1 ELGRHGVPSSVL
13 RVPITFP
20 AEPFAAGTLLSAMC
34 VPDLDG
40 TQGTFTHFTS
50 APAGSASSGGGSVDA
65 TGEGGRRVEIKVEG
79 DRVDTWIEGPP
90 SPLRRDGR
98 PARVRLRL
106 TIDRKARTAVARVGE
121 KKVKLELG
129 TYSEWIS
136 LAFPIGLGVK
146 MRGIC
151 RLRLLEVEPHVR
163 LYMTPVNID
172 PDSPVL
178 PISHPRFFATFLSK
192 LIGRYATL
200 GLAEDTWALNEG
212 VLDEDAFL
220 EQAWSNHGER
230 EAMFFTMLERTRR
243 GMVAC
248 VFDGTD
254 RIQHMFMRYLDDD
267 HPARDRDEEVVA
279 RHRAVIE
286 DTYRRMDDMVGRVM
300 AQVDPS
306 DPHNLVAVLSDHGFQ
321 SFRRGVNL
329 NAWLLENGYLHLKEG
344 LSESGEWFEGVDW
357 SRTRA
362 FALGLGGIFL
372 NVVGRE
378 AQGVVTPEE
387 APALAD
393 EIAEKLSTLV
403 DPEQGQQAI
412 RKAYASHSLFKG
424 PYADQAP
431 DVIVGYRAGWRISWE
446 GARGVAGG
454 EVFCDNTKAWSGD
467 HCIDPE
473 LVPGVLIANR
483 SLGREGA
490 EPHIQDIAPTILDLF
505 GIPAPRYMDGASLAA
520 APPAAPAAAAA
531 GSAAA

>member
-1 ELGRHGVPSSVL
+1 ATRAPTSRTCPPPRCARRAGTCRSARTASRSASRRSSSRAGPSRSGRRSAATPCRRRACGCRSPSPPSRSPPPRSCRRRPRRPLPIGPYRTPLGKPEVKLLRRSKPCWEELGRHGVPSSVL
-13 RVPITFP
+13 RVPITCP

-200 GLAEDTWALNEG
+200 GLAE
-212 VLDEDAFL
+212 
-220 EQAWSNHGER
+220 
-230 EAMFFTMLERTRR
+230 
-243 GMVAC
+243 
-248 VFDGTD
+248 
-254 RIQHMFMRYLDDD
+254 
-267 HPARDRDEEVVA
+267 
-279 RHRAVIE
+279 
-286 DTYRRMDDMVGRVM
+286 
-300 AQVDPS
+300 
-306 DPHNLVAVLSDHGFQ
+306 
-321 SFRRGVNL
+321 
-329 NAWLLENGYLHLKEG
+329 
-344 LSESGEWFEGVDW
+344 
-357 SRTRA
+357 
-362 FALGLGGIFL
+362 
-372 NVVGRE
+372 
-378 AQGVVTPEE
+378 
-387 APALAD
+387 
-393 EIAEKLSTLV
+393 
-403 DPEQGQQAI
+403 
-412 RKAYASHSLFKG
+412 
-424 PYADQAP
+424 
-431 DVIVGYRAGWRISWE
+431 
-446 GARGVAGG
+446 
-454 EVFCDNTKAWSGD
+454 
-467 HCIDPE
+467 
-473 LVPGVLIANR
+473 
-483 SLGREGA
+483 
-490 EPHIQDIAPTILDLF
+490 
-505 GIPAPRYMDGASLAA
+505 
-520 APPAAPAAAAA
+520 
-531 GSAAA
+531 